1 MAVVVMPAS
10 VSGGARDVR
19 IATGAGEQVGIIS
32 VWAWAGCHVS
42 DYTLMVFEETVRAMA
57 QAQRDLGRAVYP
69 REVMVRL
76 PYRRA
81 EGTVRRDMALMW
93 ELGLLERIGGEGA
106 RQGYRV
112 VASVAR
118 SVRYGRVA

>member
-1 MAVVVMPAS
+1 MGDIIQMPAS

-19 IATGAGEQVGIIS
+19 IATGAGGRRSVFG

-42 DYTLMVFEETVRAMA
+42 DYTLMIFEEIARAMA
-57 QAQRDLGRAVYP
+57 QAERDLGRAVYP

-93 ELGLLERIGGEGA
+93 ELGLLERIGGSGA
-106 RQGYRV
+106 RRGYRL
-112 VASVAR
+112 
-118 SVRYGRVA
+118 SVRYGRARGVA